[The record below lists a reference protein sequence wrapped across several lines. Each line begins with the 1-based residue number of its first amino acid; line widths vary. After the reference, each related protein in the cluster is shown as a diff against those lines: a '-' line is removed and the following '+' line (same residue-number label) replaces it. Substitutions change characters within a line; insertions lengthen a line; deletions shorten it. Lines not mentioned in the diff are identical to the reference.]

1 MQSSDW
7 SPDAATRDLEADKPA
22 LAGGRIGRK
31 RLAKAAD
38 RTAAEAAPAR
48 IAAEVRTDLLKQT
61 DKIAQDAAQIREIS
75 LAFERWHQDMICLMA
90 QNRDMHGKGDDLGSI
105 VRQLIMLSINAA
117 IEAARAGESARGFVV
132 VAAEIRSLAMR
143 AQALSTGMGKSLH
156 KSDLMTTATFQDI
169 QAGGKMMM
177 AAISGLDSMVKQ
189 LRGQIDT

>member
-7 SPDAATRDLEADKPA
+7 SPDAAAHEPEAEKPVPTSS
-22 LAGGRIGRK
+22 RVGRK
-31 RLAKAAD
+31 RLA
-38 RTAAEAAPAR
+38 RAAESTAPDAGPAR
-48 IAAEVRTDLLKQT
+48 IAADVRVDLLKQT
-61 DKIAQDAAQIREIS
+61 DKISEDAAQIREIS

-143 AQALSTGMGKSLH
+143 AQALSTDLGKSLH

-189 LRGQIDT
+189 LRGQIDQ